1 MLHHACTMCKSDFSF
16 AVLQLL
22 AMGLMPGFPFKIQ
35 HSYNLPCICIFAIAC
50 CWCFFV
56 AVLVFVVFIVFGCCC
71 CCGCFGCCDS
81 CCCDGSVSGLLD
93 PLRNCI
99 QLQPPLHLLSLLFV

>member
-50 CWCFFV
+50 CWCFFCCSV
-56 AVLVFVVFIVFGCCC
+56 GFCFFVFVVV
-71 CCGCFGCCDS
+71 
-81 CCCDGSVSGLLD
+81 VVVVVVVMVVLVVYLT
-93 PLRNCI
+93 L
-99 QLQPPLHLLSLLFV
+99 

>member
-1 MLHHACTMCKSDFSF
+1 MLHHACTMCKSNFSF

-56 AVLVFVVFIVFGCCC
+56 AVLVFVVFIVF
-71 CCGCFGCCDS
+71 
-81 CCCDGSVSGLLD
+81 VVVV
-93 PLRNCI
+93 
-99 QLQPPLHLLSLLFV
+99 FVVVMVVLVVYLTL